1 VWNITGPN
9 NATIC
14 EHTPFYCSEGNL
26 DMQYINS
33 IAQNARTWFWSVEY
47 NPFYSP
53 FIRFIE
59 ELNAD
64 PNPPDVHSISY
75 ANSENMVNPTLMK
88 YFNGELCKLAI
99 RGITII
105 VSSGDYGAPGLE
117 GCGLTKDDAKIC
129 TLNPFFPANC
139 PYVTSVGATMG
150 PECGKNEMAAY
161 YPYSAITTGGG
172 FSNVFSRPSWQK
184 NAVKK
189 FLKGEQEKDYFN
201 VYGRGY
207 PDVSVLGNNYEIY
220 INGEV
225 AYVSGTSASA
235 PVFASIISLANS
247 IRKSEGKPKLGF
259 LNPLLYSKQLENSF
273 NDITEGCNK
282 CCTVNY
288 DHCCEVGWHATT
300 GWDPVTGL
308 GSLDI
313 KKIFR
318 NRNR

>member
-1 VWNITGPN
+1 L
-9 NATIC
+9 AK
-14 EHTPFYCSEGNL
+14 ECS
-26 DMQYINS
+26 
-33 IAQNARTWFWSVEY
+33 
-47 NPFYSP
+47 
-53 FIRFIE
+53 
-59 ELNAD
+59 
-64 PNPPDVHSISY
+64 
-75 ANSENMVNPTLMK
+75 K
-88 YFNGELCKLAI
+88 K
-99 RGITII
+99 
-105 VSSGDYGAPGLE
+105 
-117 GCGLTKDDAKIC
+117 
-129 TLNPFFPANC
+129 
-139 PYVTSVGATMG
+139 
-150 PECGKNEMAAY
+150 
-161 YPYSAITTGGG
+161 
-172 FSNVFSRPSWQK
+172 
-184 NAVKK
+184 KK

-282 CCTVNY
+282 CCTVNF

-313 KKIFR
+313 KKFLEIVTDR
-318 NRNR
+318 YIKTEEQPGAVKIQIPRK